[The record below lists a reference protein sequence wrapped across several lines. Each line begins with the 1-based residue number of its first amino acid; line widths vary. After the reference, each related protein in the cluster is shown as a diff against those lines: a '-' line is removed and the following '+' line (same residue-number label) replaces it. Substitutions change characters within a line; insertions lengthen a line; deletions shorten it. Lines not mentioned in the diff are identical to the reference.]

1 MDGAS
6 SLRARAA
13 MLSILLLGMLL
24 CVWHLATLSPRAV
37 PVAAAP
43 ALSAE
48 QIADVV
54 EAWTGIPTG
63 KMLQGETAK
72 LLEMEQVIGER
83 LIGQQRVEVHWRFRH
98 AHAMAFGRNGR
109 MQLGQ
114 RFRVIEPVG
123 FRHEIK

>member
-6 SLRARAA
+6 FLRARAA

-48 QIADVV
+48 QI
-54 EAWTGIPTG
+54 EY
-63 KMLQGETAK
+63 AK
-72 LLEMEQVIGER
+72 LMGKDPTAGAAAGLR
-83 LIGQQRVEVHWRFRH
+83 RRAASRRWRRW
-98 AHAMAFGRNGR
+98 AR
-109 MQLGQ
+109 
-114 RFRVIEPVG
+114 
-123 FRHEIK
+123 